1 MPGALIYWGVAALFA
16 AAAAA
21 LTWIHIGPVLAAF
34 VALAIVM
41 LGVRFV
47 VAA

>member
-1 MPGALIYWGVAALFA
+1 MAGALIYWGVAALFA

-21 LTWIHIGPVLAAF
+21 LTRVHIGPGLAVL
-34 VALAIVM
+34 VALAVIM
-41 LGVRFV
+41 LGVRLV

>member
-1 MPGALIYWGVAALFA
+1 MPGALIYWAIAALFA

-21 LTWIHIGPVLAAF
+21 LTWTMMGPGLAIF
-34 VALAIVM
+34 LALAIVM

-47 VAA
+47 VAS